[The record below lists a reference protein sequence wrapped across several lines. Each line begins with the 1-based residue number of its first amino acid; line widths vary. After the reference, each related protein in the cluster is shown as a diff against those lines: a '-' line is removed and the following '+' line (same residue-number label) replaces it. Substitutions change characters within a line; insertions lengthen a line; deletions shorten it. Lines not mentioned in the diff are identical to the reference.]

1 MKELLTALLLVLGA
15 ATSFAAGFEDR
26 FAVVMI
32 DAKTEAKIGTFPLDR
47 IHYAKALDRAA
58 ELKAKAVVFKFFFDQ
73 PHNAASDAA
82 LAKAMTNLPVVL
94 QACFDN
100 SEPKPNPLP
109 AKFALPGVQP
119 GSSLAGQSG
128 WLPLPT
134 LAGKARDIG
143 FVDFDPQMPDKAPL
157 IEAYQGKAVKSLS
170 LVCLELA
177 TVQKA
182 VVESG
187 KRVRLGTAS
196 IAVDERNFAQ
206 LGSFVGGKLNVIP
219 LHAFLS
225 GATPRSAIEGKI
237 VIFGYD
243 GPKLQSIETDAG
255 PIKAHRYFILGLKG
269 LHDRL
274 EASRTGQAPASR

>member
-1 MKELLTALLLVLGA
+1 MRVLLTALLLVLGA
-15 ATSFAAGFEDR
+15 ASSFAASFEDR

-32 DAKTEAKIGTFPLDR
+32 DAETEAKIGAFPLDR
-47 IHYAKALDRAA
+47 IHFAKALDRAA

-73 PHNAASDAA
+73 PRNAASDAA

-100 SEPKPNPLP
+100 SEPKSNPLP

-119 GSSLAGQSG
+119 GSSLAGRSG
-128 WLPLPT
+128 WLPLPA
-134 LAGKARDIG
+134 LAEKARDIG
-143 FVDFDPQMPDKAPL
+143 FVDFDPQASDRTPL
-157 IEAYQGKAVKSLS
+157 IESYQGKAVKNLS

-177 TVQKA
+177 TGQKA
-182 VVESG
+182 VVETG
-187 KRVRLGTAS
+187 KRVRFGTAT
-196 IAVDERNFAQ
+196 IPVDERNFAP
-206 LGSFVGGKLNVIP
+206 LGSFVDGKLDVIP

-237 VIFGYD
+237 VIFGYE
-243 GPKLQSIETDAG
+243 GSKIHAFETDAG
-255 PIKAHRYFILGLKG
+255 PIKAHRYFILGLKS

-274 EASRTGQAPASR
+274 EAAPKQRP